1 MQGFDNSKVEFITI
15 DKAGELVKEVVQQ
28 ARQAVVATMGPNG
41 RVVAISTGTKP
52 KVTKDGVTVA
62 RALKFND
69 PRKEL
74 INKIVTE
81 APIKTD
87 EECGD
92 GTTTTMLLMAEMFN
106 IYQQFPSYQQQAFID
121 KLVSM
126 WIKELEGAA
135 IQVDVNDD
143 RLRYMART
151 SSNNDIKLSDLVVD
165 LYQENPDVFP
175 SIELILGVESEDR
188 VVRSNGLTM
197 SAVYSNQLYAG
208 KNRSGVTYDN
218 YIPVILDD
226 YVRGTDPTELY
237 SVLAYLENKVE
248 AALQAGTVKPT
259 VNIVIIARAIETV
272 MDNAILTYNQA
283 IIQQS
288 AGNPHMQFVGCRM
301 EGAGGS
307 IGSMIMQDAAIMLGC
322 QMYASLNQIKSGE
335 PTFCTNPLTINAA
348 RSIIV
353 PDEEAQM
360 RIDERVKELR
370 ESLLTYDART
380 RFSRR
385 ARFDENRIRN
395 MTGELITVW
404 VGGETES
411 DVKERKD
418 RFEDVVKAVKSALVN
433 GIVPGVGTT
442 LISTMNIV
450 ASLVENDDHTTFP
463 GEWRA
468 IVGGLVHVAAQQN
481 EILMKGIFSDENLQN
496 DVLDLATGRRGQP
509 EDLGIFDTAY
519 SSITAL
525 KGGAQTAK
533 ILANMSSILISN
545 KLDSHSLEG

>member
-15 DKAGELVKEVVQQ
+15 DKAGELVKEVIQQ

-41 RVVAISTGTKP
+41 RVAVISTGTKP

-197 SAVYSNQLYAG
+197 SAVFSNQLYAG

-226 YVRGTDPTELY
+226 YIRGTDPTELY

-353 PDEEAQM
+353 PDEEAQV

-442 LISTMNIV
+442 LISTMNVV

-509 EDLGIFDTAY
+509 EELGIFDTAY